1 MPQDS
6 FATTPLVLQ
15 TVQDAVVERLR
26 ALILSRQLQPG
37 QRLVQ
42 ADLAEQLGVSRTP
55 IRDALTRLAHEGLV
69 NLTSYKSATVACFS
83 AADLEEIF
91 AVRIGLESYAA
102 FVAARHVADA
112 ELEGLE
118 VLLHEM
124 AQAFEQDDFE
134 ALLTAHYRFHADI
147 YAAARKQR
155 LHDLI
160 IKHMDLATVYQRM
173 ALSMGRGARDPVVEH
188 QDLLDVLRRRDAG
201 AAGAM
206 LRAHLEM
213 TAAELLELFREQPS
227 GC

>member
-102 FVAARHVADA
+102 FMAARHVADA
-112 ELEGLE
+112 EQCSGFERLEPG
-118 VLLHEM
+118 
-124 AQAFEQDDFE
+124 
-134 ALLTAHYRFHADI
+134 AD
-147 YAAARKQR
+147 Q
-155 LHDLI
+155 
-160 IKHMDLATVYQRM
+160 
-173 ALSMGRGARDPVVEH
+173 SGAD
-188 QDLLDVLRRRDAG
+188 RRDKRPGRSAEG
-201 AAGAM
+201 GRSGEC
-206 LRAHLEM
+206 RADSSRSGHHV
-213 TAAELLELFREQPS
+213 RERP
-227 GC
+227 

>member
-6 FATTPLVLQ
+6 IATTPLVLQ
-15 TVQDAVVERLR
+15 TVQDAVVQRLR
-26 ALILSRQLQPG
+26 ALILSRQLEPG

-55 IRDALTRLAHEGLV
+55 FRDALTRLAHEGLV
-69 NLTSYKSATVACFS
+69 NLTSYRSATVACFS
-83 AADLEEIF
+83 AAALEELF

-102 FVAARHVADA
+102 SVAARYVVDA
-112 ELEGLE
+112 ELERLE
-118 VLLHEM
+118 VLLRDM
-124 AQAFEQDDFE
+124 ARAFEQDDFE
-134 ALLTAHYRFHADI
+134 ALLTAHCGFHAAI
-147 YAAARKQR
+147 YAAAHKQR

-188 QDLLDVLRRRDAG
+188 QDLLDVLRRRDCG

-206 LRAHLEM
+206 LRAHLEL